1 MEEEGVVVDNN
12 FFLSFLSP
20 WTSALVVVEA
30 VGEEVEVVVS
40 LCFVFAREVEVAAV
54 RVETLRKMLVEE
66 VEEEVEVAAA
76 VVVVVV
82 VDISV
87 HTDRSIFSMVKVD

>member
-1 MEEEGVVVDNN
+1 M
-12 FFLSFLSP
+12 
-20 WTSALVVVEA
+20 VVEA

-66 VEEEVEVAAA
+66 EVEEEVEVAAA
-76 VVVVVV
+76 VVVVVI
-82 VDISV
+82 DISV

>member
-1 MEEEGVVVDNN
+1 M
-12 FFLSFLSP
+12 
-20 WTSALVVVEA
+20 VVEA
-30 VGEEVEVVVS
+30 VGGEVEVVVS

-76 VVVVVV
+76 VVVVVI
-82 VDISV
+82 DISV